1 MVLTKFRRIPA
12 TAGFPFASSATPL
25 FDDVETSLNR
35 FVNNAFPFTPNLLP
49 PVVGWLPAVQI
60 VESKDELTLT
70 AELPGMKESDI
81 DITFDDGL
89 LTIRGEKT
97 EERKESDEEKKFL
110 LFERSYGTFQR
121 SFTLPRAVDTSK
133 ISAEFDKGV
142 LEVHLPKT
150 TEAKAK
156 GQKIAITTK

>member
-1 MVLTKFRRIPA
+1 V
-12 TAGFPFASSATPL
+12 
-25 FDDVETSLNR
+25 
-35 FVNNAFPFTPNLLP
+35 LP
-49 PVVGWLPAVQI
+49 PVVGWLPSVQI

-81 DITFDDGL
+81 DMSIDDGL

-110 LFERSYGTFQR
+110 LFERSYGSFQR
-121 SFTLPRAVDTSK
+121 SFALPRTVDVSK
-133 ISAEFDKGV
+133 ITAEFDKGV

-156 GQKIAITTK
+156 GQKIEIKPKK